1 LLKLA
6 SSILC
11 LVLVLIG
18 AGCGGKKHVRKPP
31 TTNTTLATTVP
42 TSTVPT
48 SYTHPDE
55 EILAEAIRGQ
65 RISPGEAAILSDRM
79 LSDGSPTFKNEKA
92 MARLDILLNKSLNDA
107 PRDVRHRLLRNLG
120 IIHYHQNKFSLAR
133 QELQQANELFPRDAR
148 THYYLALLAAQNGC
162 IYQSKGLT
170 KKAKGQFNLAAN
182 EMELARKL
190 EPSNAV
196 YRQDLKQ
203 IIQRDRA
210 LPPNSKK

>member
-6 SSILC
+6 SSIMC

-18 AGCGGKKHVRKPP
+18 AGCGGRKHVARPP
-31 TTNTTLATTVP
+31 STTPTLA
-42 TSTVPT
+42 STAPK
-48 SYTHPDE
+48 SYAHPDE

-65 RISPGEAAILSDRM
+65 RISPGEVAILSDRM
-79 LSDGSPTFKNEKA
+79 LSEGSPTFNNEKA

-120 IIHYHQNKFSLAR
+120 IIHYHQNKYSLAR

-148 THYYLALLAAQNGC
+148 THFYLALLAGQNGC
-162 IYQSKGLT
+162 IYQSKGLS

-182 EMELARKL
+182 ELELARKL
-190 EPSNAV
+190 EPSNPL
-196 YRQDLKQ
+196 YRKDLKQ
-203 IIQRDRA
+203 VMQKDRA
-210 LPPNSKK
+210 LPPNSKR